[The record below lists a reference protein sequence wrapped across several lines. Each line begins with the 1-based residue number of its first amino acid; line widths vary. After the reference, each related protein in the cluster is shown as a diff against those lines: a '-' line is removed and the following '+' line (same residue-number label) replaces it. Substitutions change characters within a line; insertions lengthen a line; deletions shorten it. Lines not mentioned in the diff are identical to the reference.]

1 VVISILL
8 VPMRRLL
15 RRADT
20 TARRSAG
27 DARAEPEAAAQI
39 KSRNGLDG
47 YRAKP
52 ERENDGKNV
61 EEHKK
66 YCDRGTVEMALAM
79 YLALTAVGL
88 QWRHGVDT
96 QPCHR
101 RGIKSGVNDI
111 LLADLAG

>member
-1 VVISILL
+1 
-8 VPMRRLL
+8 ML

-27 DARAEPEAAAQI
+27 NARAEPEAAAQI

-61 EEHKK
+61 EKHKK
-66 YCDRGTVEMALAM
+66 IYCDRAMVEMARPYPL
-79 YLALTAVGL
+79 
-88 QWRHGVDT
+88 H
-96 QPCHR
+96 
-101 RGIKSGVNDI
+101 
-111 LLADLAG
+111 